1 MHVDLEFV
9 HAIAAD
15 LKGLHAMR
23 DLLRGV
29 AARAVHVK
37 PEEAQR
43 IMASIA
49 SVLAQLDENDS
60 ISAVVRLAA
69 ASA

>member
-1 MHVDLEFV
+1 
-9 HAIAAD
+9 
-15 LKGLHAMR
+15 MR